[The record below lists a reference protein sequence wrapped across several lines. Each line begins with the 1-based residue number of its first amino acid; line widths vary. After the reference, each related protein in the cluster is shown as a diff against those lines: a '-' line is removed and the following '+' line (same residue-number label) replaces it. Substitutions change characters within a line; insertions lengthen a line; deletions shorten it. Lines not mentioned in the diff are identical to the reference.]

1 MPCHPSVHTVLDV
14 RKNAY
19 KNVNMVTADRAT
31 AHSVV
36 AVVGRREGKCCCHH
50 HILKA
55 TLTVRAK
62 WSFGVYVCMRCA
74 LKFLPPLL
82 FRRIDRMHVLYV
94 CWMCVSRDACS
105 GMRLC
110 VCVEKCVEFVVF
122 V

>member
-1 MPCHPSVHTVLDV
+1 MCYPSVRTVLDV

-62 WSFGVYVCMRCA
+62 WSFAVDVCMRCA
-74 LKFLPPLL
+74 LKILPPLL
-82 FRRIDRMHVLYV
+82 FRRIDPRACIVRMLGG
-94 CWMCVSRDACS
+94 VSWDACS